1 MKMNVEIKKEGVGGY
16 VTGSAENFFQAVFR
30 DFKLGVYI
38 DKSWRNPLKDNV
50 QVSVNRRLLS
60 ELDMPTL
67 LSVVESVFETLM
79 AETQKRGNENENR
92 ND

>member
-1 MKMNVEIKKEGVGGY
+1 MNVEIKKEGVGGY

-60 ELDMPTL
+60 ELDMPVL
-67 LSVVESVFETLM
+67 LSVVESVCETLM

>member
-60 ELDMPTL
+60 ELDMPVL
-67 LSVVESVFETLM
+67 LSVVESVFENLM
-79 AETQKRGNENENR
+79 AETQKRENENENR

>member
-16 VTGSAENFFQAVFR
+16 VMGSAEHFFQAVFR
-30 DFKLGVYI
+30 DLKLHVYM
-38 DKSWRNPLKDNV
+38 DKSWGRPSTDNV

-60 ELDMPTL
+60 ELDMPVL

-79 AETQKRGNENENR
+79 AEKQKRGNENEN
-92 ND
+92 D

>member
-50 QVSVNRRLLS
+50 QVSINRRLLS
-60 ELDMPTL
+60 ELDMPVL
-67 LSVVESVFETLM
+67 LSVVESVFENLM
-79 AETQKRGNENENR
+79 AETQKRENENENR

>member
-1 MKMNVEIKKEGVGGY
+1 MNVEIKKEGVGGY

-38 DKSWRNPLKDNV
+38 DKSWRNPLNDNV

-60 ELDMPTL
+60 ELDMPVL
-67 LSVVESVFETLM
+67 LSVVESVCETLM
-79 AETQKRGNENENR
+79 EETQKRENENENR

>member
-16 VTGSAENFFQAVFR
+16 VTGSAEHFFQAVFR

-67 LSVVESVFETLM
+67 LSVVESVCETLM
-79 AETQKRGNENENR
+79 AGKQKRGNENEN
-92 ND
+92 D

>member
-50 QVSVNRRLLS
+50 QISVNRRLLS
-60 ELDMPTL
+60 ELDMPVL
-67 LSVVESVFETLM
+67 LSVVESVFENLM
-79 AETQKRGNENENR
+79 AETQKRENENENR